1 MKAGFIM
8 TTRAKA
14 LAKII
19 GALLT
24 AILSMTILYEVIF
37 ANSLTENYG
46 LAGVF
51 FAALFSHLAIIA
63 RGFFIP
69 LFLSLTKLYNP
80 LILGLVAGLGGA
92 LGELTVYYWGL
103 GIKETLSSDEKD
115 NHLPK
120 WVERYGLLVA
130 LLFAASPLPDTP
142 IMLLAG
148 SLRFPLSKI
157 VFIQVI
163 GKTTLYS
170 LGAVVGGF
178 VLIGLTSMTDEMSAS
193 AIIFVASIILCIALS
208 WRKSREKILQ
218 VLERIMRRLHIR
230 IDVRN

>member
-1 MKAGFIM
+1 M

-14 LAKII
+14 LVKIF

-24 AILSMTILYEVIF
+24 AILSMVILYEVF
-37 ANSLTENYG
+37 LANSLIKSYG
-46 LAGVF
+46 LVGVF
-51 FAALFSHLAIIA
+51 FTALFSHLAIIA

-69 LFLSLTKLYNP
+69 LFLSLTKLYDP

-92 LGELTVYYWGL
+92 LGELAAYYWGL
-103 GIKETLSSDEKD
+103 GIKEAFSSNERS
-115 NHLPK
+115 NRLPK
-120 WVERYGLLVA
+120 WAERYGLLVA

-148 SLRFPLSKI
+148 SLRFPLSKLI
-157 VFIQVI
+157 FVQVI

-178 VLIGLTSMTDEMSAS
+178 ILMGLTSVVDEMIAS
-193 AIIFVASIILCIALS
+193 VIIFVASIILCIALS
-208 WRKSREKILQ
+208 WSKSREKILQ
-218 VLERIMRRLHIR
+218 VLDRVMRKLHIR
-230 IDVRN
+230 IEMWN